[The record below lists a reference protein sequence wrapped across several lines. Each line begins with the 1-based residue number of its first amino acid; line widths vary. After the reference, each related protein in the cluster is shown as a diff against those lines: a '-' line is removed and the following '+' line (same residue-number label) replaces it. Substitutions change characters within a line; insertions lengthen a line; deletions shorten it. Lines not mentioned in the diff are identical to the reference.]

1 MFEKS
6 IMPLFG
12 AFGWLS
18 VMLLLGVVLRAKIK
32 FFQKFLF
39 PASIIG
45 GLIGFVL
52 ISVGW
57 CNIDYDMFTLFAI
70 HFFTINFISI
80 GLTGTEDARA
90 VAGRTIGRSILRGM
104 AWMACVW
111 AALFC
116 FQGLIGAG
124 IVYGTNLFSKPI
136 FPGLGFLVP
145 SGFAQGPGQ
154 AVALS
159 AVWEKGFKITDAISF
174 GLTFAAVGFLFA
186 SLVGVPLANW
196 GIRKGLTLSV
206 PKDLPRDFVTGLSEQ
221 GQQPSAGKLT
231 THPANIDGLAFQL
244 AILMAVYFLTYYEC
258 LFLKAVLPGAI
269 KAISFGL
276 MFMWGM
282 ISAVI
287 IRFILK
293 KAGLTRYIDNNL
305 QRRITGT
312 AVDYMIVATL
322 MAVKVAAVWTYIVP
336 IALMCIIVG
345 IFTIFF
351 ILYFGRRI
359 DEYSFERTMAIYGMG
374 TGTAASGLLL
384 LRIVDPEFKTPV
396 AAELGLCNIFLLAMI
411 YISFVAYPLPKLGMS
426 VGLITLAA
434 TGVVALVLM
443 KVLRLWRKPAW

>member
-6 IMPLFG
+6 LMPLFG

-18 VMLLLGVVLRAKIK
+18 IMLLLGVVLRAKIR

-90 VAGRTIGRSILRGM
+90 VPGRTIGRSILRGM
-104 AWMACVW
+104 TWMACVW

-116 FQGLIGAG
+116 LQGLVSVGV
-124 IVYGTNLFSKPI
+124 VYGTNLFSKPL

-159 AVWEKGFKITDAISF
+159 AVWEKGFKIADAVSF

-206 PKDLPRDFVTGLSEQ
+206 PKELPNDFVNGLSEQ
-221 GQQPSAGKLT
+221 GRELNAGKLT

-258 LFLKAVLPGAI
+258 LFLKAVLPGPL

-287 IRFILK
+287 LRFILK
-293 KAGLTRYIDNNL
+293 KLGLSRYIDNNL

-322 MAVKVAAVWTYIVP
+322 MAVKVTAVWNNIVP
-336 IALMCIIVG
+336 ITLMCIIAGVA
-345 IFTIFF
+345 TIFF
-351 ILYFGRRI
+351 MLYFGRRN
-359 DEYSFERTMAIYGMG
+359 DEYSFERMIALYGMG

-396 AAELGLCNIFLLAMI
+396 AAELGLCNIFLLVLICVSVVM
-411 YISFVAYPLPKLGMS
+411 FPLPKLGMT
-426 VGLITLAA
+426 VGLITVAA
-434 TGVVALVLM
+434 TGVVALVLL
-443 KVLRLWRKPAW
+443 KVFKLWGKPVW